1 MRLVLDNDPQV
12 LSVRSYAPG
21 LIDVAGQLVRAPCIL
36 SATQLITDW
45 PVRSAAE
52 LDEAA
57 LAPILALRPTL
68 VLIGAGAGTAAT
80 AVPAAGRLRRSV
92 QARGVALEIMDLGAA
107 CRTYNVLAQERR
119 EVVAG
124 LFP

>member
-1 MRLVLDNDPQV
+1 MRLALENDPQV
-12 LSVRSYAPG
+12 LSVRGYAPG

-36 SATQLITDW
+36 SAERLITDW

-68 VLIGAGAGTAAT
+68 VLIGTDSAAAQQAGG
-80 AVPAAGRLRRSV
+80 GLRRSV

-107 CRTYNVLAQERR
+107 CRTFNVLVQERR

>member
-1 MRLVLDNDPQV
+1 MRLVLDHDPQV

-21 LIDVAGQLVRAPCIL
+21 LIDIAGQLIRTPCIL
-36 SATQLITDW
+36 SAARLITDW

-57 LAPILALRPTL
+57 LAPLMALRPTL
-68 VLIGAGAGTAAT
+68 VLIGRDDASAHEHGA
-80 AVPAAGRLRRSV
+80 LRRAV
-92 QARGVALEIMDLGAA
+92 QARGVALEVMDLGAA
-107 CRTYNVLAQERR
+107 CRTFNVLAQERR

>member
-68 VLIGAGAGTAAT
+68 VLIGAGTEAT
-80 AVPAAGRLRRSV
+80 AVPAASRLRRSV
-92 QARGVALEIMDLGAA
+92 QAHGVALEIMDLGAA

>member
-1 MRLVLDNDPQV
+1 MRLVLDTDPQI
-12 LSVRSYAPG
+12 LTVRRYGAG
-21 LIDVAGQLVRAPCIL
+21 EIEVAGQVLRAPCIL
-36 SATQLITDW
+36 SPARVVADW
-45 PVRSAAE
+45 AVRSADE

-57 LAPILALRPTL
+57 LAPLLAFRPAVL
-68 VLIGAGAGTAAT
+68 LIGSDMPG
-80 AVPAAGRLRRSV
+80 AAGKHASSALRRSV
-92 QARGVALEIMDLGAA
+92 ESRGVALEWMSLGAA

>member
-1 MRLVLDNDPQV
+1 MRLVLDNDPQI

-21 LIDVAGQLVRAPCIL
+21 LIDVAGQAIRAPCIL
-36 SATQLITDW
+36 SPGQLITDW
-45 PVRSAAE
+45 PVRAAAE
-52 LDEAA
+52 LDETA
-57 LAPILALRPTL
+57 LAPILALRPAL
-68 VLIGAGAGTAAT
+68 VLIGAGASTDAT
-80 AVPAAGRLRRSV
+80 AVAAAANLRRSL